1 MWDVGDE
8 VFCAKQETIFWV
20 KQSRRWKIRKQ
31 EVGDRPKKQEVGDE
45 GSGAAGPTFKQEKLA
60 MC

>member
-1 MWDVGDE
+1 MGDGLQKMWDVGDE

-31 EVGDRPKKQEVGDE
+31 EVGDGPKKSRRWEMRGQVLQ
-45 GSGAAGPTFKQEKLA
+45 APL
-60 MC
+60 

>member
-8 VFCAKQETIFWV
+8 VFCAKQETIFGV

-31 EVGDRPKKQEVGDE
+31 EVGDGPKKSRKWEMRGQVLQ
-45 GSGAAGPTFKQEKLA
+45 APL
-60 MC
+60 